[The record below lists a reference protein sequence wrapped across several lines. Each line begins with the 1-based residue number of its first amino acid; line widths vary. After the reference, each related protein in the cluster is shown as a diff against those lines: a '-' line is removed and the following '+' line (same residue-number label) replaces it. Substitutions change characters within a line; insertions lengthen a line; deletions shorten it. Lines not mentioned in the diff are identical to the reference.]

1 MGELITNALLGTGFL
16 VGIISAWVTFK
27 NNKSSNELE
36 WYDRAIKE
44 IERLEERLEKAYT
57 QLDDLEEELREVEGQ
72 LVVEKKVNSR
82 LTDENK
88 VLSNTIIELKSI
100 IREIQTEL
108 ENLNRRVDENHE

>member
-1 MGELITNALLGTGFL
+1 MGEWITNALLGTGFL

-36 WYDRAIKE
+36 WYDRAIQE
-44 IERLEERLEKAYT
+44 IERLEERLEKAYA
-57 QLDDLEEELREVEGQ
+57 QLDEMEAELKEVEGQ
-72 LVVEKKVNSR
+72 LDVEKKVNSR

-88 VLSNTIIELKSI
+88 ILSDTIVELKSI

-108 ENLNRRVDENHE
+108 DNLNRKVDEQ

>member
-1 MGELITNALLGTGFL
+1 MGEFITNALLGTGFL

-44 IERLEERLEKAYT
+44 VERLEERLEKAYT
-57 QLDDLEEELREVEGQ
+57 QLDEMEAELREVEGQ
-72 LVVEKKVNSR
+72 LDVEKKVNSR

-88 VLSNTIIELKSI
+88 ILSDKIVELKTI

-108 ENLNRRVDENHE
+108 ENLNRKVDGNE